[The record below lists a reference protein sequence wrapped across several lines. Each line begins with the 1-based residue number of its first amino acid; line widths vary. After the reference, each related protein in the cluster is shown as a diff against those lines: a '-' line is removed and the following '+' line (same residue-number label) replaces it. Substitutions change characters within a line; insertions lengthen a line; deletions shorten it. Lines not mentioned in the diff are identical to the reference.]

1 MNRRSPSRS
10 AFTLLEVLAA
20 VAILGI
26 LYVVLADVA
35 IQGLRAEGRSRRR
48 MEASLVADW
57 ALSQIESE
65 IEAGSLPELGQ
76 LPERVEDIF
85 RIAVEVRPYRIPLL
99 GETAEAGSDTR
110 SPSEGGA
117 LASLREIELTVT
129 WLEGADELQVVR
141 TTYTFDAAAASSQL
155 LEAAAP
161 QEGES

>member
-1 MNRRSPSRS
+1 MNRRSRPRS

-20 VAILGI
+20 VAILGV

-48 MEASLVADW
+48 MEASLVADR
-57 ALSQIESE
+57 ALSEIEIE
-65 IEAGSLPELGQ
+65 IEAGGVPELGR
-76 LPERVEDIF
+76 LPETEEDMF
-85 RIAVEVRPYRIPLL
+85 RIAVEVRPYSIPLV
-99 GETAEAGSDTR
+99 GGTADAGSDTG

-129 WLEGADELQVVR
+129 WDEGVDELQVVR
-141 TTYTFDAAAASSQL
+141 TTYAFDAAGASSQL
-155 LEAAAP
+155 FEAAPP

>member
-1 MNRRSPSRS
+1 MNRRSRSRA

-20 VAILGI
+20 VAILGV

-57 ALSQIESE
+57 ALSEIETE
-65 IEAGSLPELGQ
+65 IEAGGFPELGR
-76 LPERVEDIF
+76 LPETEEDLF
-85 RIAVEVRPYRIPLL
+85 RIAVEVRPYSIPLL
-99 GETAEAGSDTR
+99 DESAEAGSDTG

-129 WLEGADELQVVR
+129 WLDGADEQQVVR
-141 TTYTFDAAAASSQL
+141 TTYAFDAATASSQL
-155 LEAAAP
+155 IEATAP
-161 QEGES
+161 QDGGT

>member
-48 MEASLVADW
+48 MEASLVADR
-57 ALSQIESE
+57 ALSEIEIE
-65 IEAGSLPELGQ
+65 IEAGGLPELGH
-76 LPERVEDIF
+76 LPEREEDMF
-85 RIAVEVRPYRIPLL
+85 RIAVEIRPYSIPLV
-99 GETAEAGSDTR
+99 GGTAEAGSDTAA
-110 SPSEGGA
+110 PLEGGA
-117 LASLREIELTVT
+117 LASLREIELVVT

-141 TTYTFDAAAASSQL
+141 TTYAFDAAAAFSQL
-155 LEAAAP
+155 LETVAP
-161 QEGES
+161 QGGRI

>member
-48 MEASLVADW
+48 MEASLVADR
-57 ALSQIESE
+57 ALSQIEIE
-65 IEAGSLPELGQ
+65 IEAGGLPELGH
-76 LPERVEDIF
+76 LPEREEDIF
-85 RIAVEVRPYRIPLL
+85 RITVEVRPYSIPLL
-99 GETAEAGSDTR
+99 GETAEAGSDTG

-117 LASLREIELTVT
+117 LASLREIELTVS

-141 TTYTFDAAAASSQL
+141 TTYAFDAAAASSQL